1 MKNKFIVHPYM
12 PNSVPET
19 KKEMLNA
26 LKVEKVE
33 DLYKD
38 VIPKHLRFKGEM
50 RLPDPI
56 FSEYELKKHVEKILS
71 KNISSSDYISFLG
84 AGCYQ
89 HYVPA
94 VCDEINSRSEFL
106 TAYCGDTYSDHGK
119 MQAIF
124 EYCSMMAEL
133 VDMDVVSYT
142 NYDGGQA
149 SSSSIRM
156 ALRITGRREVILPKI
171 MHPEILSQVRDYCK
185 HVADIKFVDYDPVT
199 GQTDLKDLK
208 NKISEKTAAIYLE
221 NPSYIGILE
230 EHGQEIADMAHEH
243 GALFIVSADPSS
255 LGILESPANY
265 GADIVCGDIQPLGMH
280 MHYGGGCAGYIATP
294 QEKKLVQEIPTYL
307 YGITLTKV
315 EGEYGWGRALNERCS
330 HGSREDAN
338 EYFGTECG
346 LWAITAGVY
355 LALMGPRGMEEL
367 GETIIYRANYAKN
380 LLSKIDGVKAGIF
393 DSNHFKEFV
402 VNFDETGKT
411 IDEINK
417 RLLDYGIFG
426 GKDLSKDFPELGNSA
441 LYCVTEIIGIDEIK
455 KLVAALKEIV

>member
-1 MKNKFIVHPYM
+1 M
-12 PNSVPET
+12 PSSVPET
-19 KKEMLNA
+19 KKEMLKELNV
-26 LKVEKVE
+26 KKIE

-38 VIPKHLRFKGEM
+38 VIPEHLRFEGEM
-50 RLPDPI
+50 NLPDPI
-56 FSEYELKKHVEKILS
+56 FSEVELKKHVEKILA
-71 KNISSSDYISFLG
+71 KNTSCNDFINFLG

-89 HYVPA
+89 HHVPA

-149 SSSSIRM
+149 TASSLRM
-156 ALRITGRREVILPKI
+156 ALRITGRREIILPKT
-171 MHPEILSQVRDYCK
+171 MHPEVLSQVKDYCK
-185 HVADIKFVDYDPVT
+185 HVADITFVAYDLAT
-199 GQTDLKDLK
+199 GQIDLNDLK
-208 NKISEKTAAIYLE
+208 NKVSERTAAIYFE
-221 NPSYIGILE
+221 NPSYFGIIE
-230 EHGQEIADMAHEH
+230 EKGQEIADIAHEF
-243 GALFIVSADPSS
+243 GALCIVSADPSS

-294 QEKKLVQEIPTYL
+294 QEKKFIQEIPTYL
-307 YGITLTKV
+307 YGITNTKV
-315 EGEYGWGRALNERCS
+315 AGEYGWGRALNERCS

-355 LALMGPRGMEEL
+355 LALMGPQGMKEL
-367 GETIIYRANYAKN
+367 GETIIHRSNYARK
-380 LLSKIDGVKAGIF
+380 LLSEIDGVKTEVF
-393 DSNHFKEFV
+393 KSNHFKEFI
-402 VNFDETGKT
+402 VNFDQTGKT
-411 IDEINK
+411 VAEINRK
-417 RLLDYGIFG
+417 LLVYQIFG
-426 GKDLSKDFPELGNSA
+426 GKDLSKDFPQLGNSA
-441 LYCVTEIIGIDEIK
+441 LYCITEVIGIEEIK
-455 KLVAALKEIV
+455 KMVNALKEILRG